1 METIWRAMSAAGLIG
16 LMLGVA
22 AIEGGAPLLPTFT
35 ASLAC
40 VGLFAL
46 GSELGGLTY
55 KGGRR

>member
-1 METIWRAMSAAGLIG
+1 MKTIWRAMSAAGLVG

-22 AIEGGAPLLPTFT
+22 AIEGGAPLLPTF
-35 ASLAC
+35 AVSMVC

>member
-1 METIWRAMSAAGLIG
+1 MKTIWRALSAAGLIG

-40 VGLFAL
+40 VGAL
-46 GSELGGLTY
+46 LPWAVSWAA
-55 KGGRR
+55 